1 MYLVTVLL
9 GGAIP
14 FPFVH
19 VGEANVTVVSVGL
32 THTVA
37 VAVWFELT
45 VSGVVA

>member
-1 MYLVTVLL
+1 MYFVTVLF

-14 FPFVH
+14 FPFVQ
-19 VGEANVTVVSVGL
+19 VGEANVTVASVGL
-32 THTVA
+32 THIVA